1 VPAEASAEAPA
12 PKIHIP
18 APDLGEAEE
27 DTLAEPA
34 EDGAESAASPPK
46 RKTRRGS
53 RGGRGRKKKTA
64 AAATATVSAGEGA
77 TQQASAPE
85 EEKASDWEYV
95 PMSQWDDVEP

>member
-1 VPAEASAEAPA
+1 MPPETSAEAPA

-27 DTLAEPA
+27 DTPAEPA
-34 EDGAESAASPPK
+34 EDGAHSAASLPK
-46 RKTRRGS
+46 KKTRRGS

-64 AAATATVSAGEGA
+64 AATTATVSAGEGA
-77 TQQASAPE
+77 SQPASAQE

-95 PMSQWDDVEP
+95 PMSQWDDVES

>member
-1 VPAEASAEAPA
+1 MPTEPSAEAPA

-27 DTLAEPA
+27 DTISEPA
-34 EDGAESAASPPK
+34 EDGAEPASPPK
-46 RKTRRGS
+46 KKTRRGS

-77 TQQASAPE
+77 SQQASVQT

-95 PMSQWDDVEP
+95 PMSQWDDVET

>member
-1 VPAEASAEAPA
+1 MSADAPA

-18 APDLGEAEE
+18 APDLGEVEE
-27 DTLAEPA
+27 DTAAGPA
-34 EDGAESAASPPK
+34 EDGVESAAAPPK
-46 RKTRRGS
+46 KKTRRGS

-77 TQQASAPE
+77 TQQANVQE

-95 PMSQWDDVEP
+95 PMSQWDDVDP

>member
-1 VPAEASAEAPA
+1 MPAERSAEAPA

-27 DTLAEPA
+27 DTMAEPA
-34 EDGAESAASPPK
+34 EDGAELASPPK
-46 RKTRRGS
+46 KKTRRGS

-64 AAATATVSAGEGA
+64 AAATATVSAAEGA
-77 TQQASAPE
+77 SQQASAQE